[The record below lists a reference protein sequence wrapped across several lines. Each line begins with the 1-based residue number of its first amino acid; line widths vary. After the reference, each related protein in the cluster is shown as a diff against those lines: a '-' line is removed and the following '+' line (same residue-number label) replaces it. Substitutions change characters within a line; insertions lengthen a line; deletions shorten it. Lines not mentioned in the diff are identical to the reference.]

1 MTRPMLAT
9 VYGASKT
16 GKTTF
21 ATSQPHTVLL
31 DLEDGS
37 FAVDAT
43 GCKIIPIH
51 SWQDL
56 VQAIEKVKNLKGLK
70 CLALDSLTVAHS
82 LALQYVSKGPANTS
96 LLTIRPNATL
106 QQFGQANELIKQLI
120 LQLRSFPFD
129 VICTAQ
135 ERVQYLDNA
144 GADLG
149 GELAT
154 KEAVIDLP
162 AGARSFAVM
171 YSDVLGYSHI
181 ANTERGAQYRLWLQP
196 LPGIVAGMRGEPASK
211 LAYLSNPT
219 LARLHKYMGLTTNK
233 GDNNA

>member
-1 MTRPMLAT
+1 MSRSMLTT

-21 ATSQPHTVLL
+21 ATSQPGTVLL

-37 FAVDAT
+37 FAIEAKRV
-43 GCKIIPIH
+43 KIMPIH
-51 SWQDL
+51 TWLDL
-56 VQAIEKVKNLKGLK
+56 ANAIEKVKTNRAVKV
-70 CLALDSLTVAHS
+70 LAIDSLTVAHS
-82 LALQYVSKGPANTS
+82 LALAFVAKWTPGNLSTV
-96 LLTIRPNATL
+96 RPNATL

-120 LQLRSFPFD
+120 LQLRAMPFD

-135 ERVQYLDNA
+135 ERVQYLDND

-149 GELAT
+149 NELAS

-171 YSDVLGYSHI
+171 YSDVLGYSHTAI
-181 ANTERGAQYRLWLQP
+181 TDAGTSYRLWLQP

-211 LAYLSNPT
+211 LPYLNNPT
-219 LARLHKYMGLTTNK
+219 LARLHKYMGLTTTKENT
-233 GDNNA
+233 NA